1 MAPAASSLSQ
11 SDLQAPLTGLALLRC
26 LANNDIAGFHTLLEE
41 LASSHGACSVLLPC
55 PRRQPANL
63 ASRHT
68 GLDDLHTNSYIKYPL
83 DLERWL
89 MEGSY
94 SKVWSSREAS
104 PSPEYTIF
112 LDQLVSTVRNEIA
125 SCGEKAYASLP
136 LHDAAVLLFFKDRED
151 LLKFASERRGWTVNP
166 STETITFEGTA
177 GAENE
182 MHNLPKERVVE
193 TILGYAKELETIV

>member
-1 MAPAASSLSQ
+1 M
-11 SDLQAPLTGLALLRC
+11 LRC

-41 LASSHGACSVLLPC
+41 LASTHGAFPRACSPK
-55 PRRQPANL
+55 PHQQPANL
-63 ASRHT
+63 LWTFFA
-68 GLDDLHTNSYIKYPL
+68 GLDDLHANAYIKYPL

-104 PSPEYTIF
+104 PSPEYIIF

-166 STETITFEGTA
+166 STETITFEGTP
-177 GAENE
+177 GTESE
-182 MHNLPKERVVE
+182 IQDLPKERVVE